1 MRGRIDP
8 EIERLFHDLADLSPA
23 EREARFSE
31 EQLSPAIRAEVE
43 ALLHFDAADDHS
55 FTESVA
61 ERAQQLVAAAADG
74 SAPSVIGPYRIL
86 RGLGRGGRGF
96 FFLAERTDGE
106 VEQPVA
112 IKLLRHGTPVFRDRF
127 LQERQI

>member
-55 FTESVA
+55 FTEPVA
-61 ERAQQLVAAAADG
+61 ERAQRLVAAAADG

-86 RGLGRGGRGF
+86 RVVGYGGGGCVC
-96 FFLAERTDGE
+96 LVPA
-106 VEQPVA
+106 
-112 IKLLRHGTPVFRDRF
+112 
-127 LQERQI
+127 